1 MFPQQTKTT
10 EVMFA
15 ILASA
20 TDSGH
25 SRRLRASSRQVK
37 RSESGPMAVT
47 RQREDDGM
55 VIALDPS
62 ADAADLTPQ
71 AQFDAERSRRTCC
84 PDRYRSFS
92 AVAATAA

>member
-1 MFPQQTKTT
+1 
-10 EVMFA
+10 
-15 ILASA
+15 
-20 TDSGH
+20 
-25 SRRLRASSRQVK
+25 
-37 RSESGPMAVT
+37 MAVA

-62 ADAADLTPQ
+62 VDAADITPQ